1 MTASPLTRVSLAD
14 QVIDRVREAIVCGEL
29 AQGAALSEPMLAAR
43 YHVSRAPVREA
54 LLALERD
61 GLVTIDARGRAHVVS
76 LTPKLFEELVS
87 VRTALEGLAARL
99 AAEHGGPG
107 LAAELDALV
116 ERMAA
121 AESFRDLTRL
131 DVAFHE
137 AVVRAADCGRLLAAW
152 LTARSLTEFW
162 LVSAFRNAEAMVA
175 PRALAVKSHRAL
187 ARAITSRKPD
197 RAGAAAVEHIGRWR
211 AYLPAE

>member
-43 YHVSRAPVREA
+43 YRVSRAPVREA

-76 LTPKLFEELVS
+76 LTPKLFGELVS
-87 VRTALEGLAARL
+87 VRTALEGL
-99 AAEHGGPG
+99 PG

-121 AESFRDLTRL
+121 AESFRDLTRQ

-152 LTARSLTEFW
+152 LTARSLAEFW
-162 LVSAFRNAEAMVA
+162 LVSAFRNAEAVVA
-175 PRALAVKSHRAL
+175 PRALAVKSHRTL
-187 ARAITSRKPD
+187 ARAIASGKPD
-197 RAGAAAVEHIGRWR
+197 RAEAAAVEHIGRWR